1 MRVFSFCLTLFLL
14 TTGVVNAQKKSIEL
28 SDIWHKNTFGQEYLE
43 ALRSLNNGEE
53 YAVMNF
59 DKNSKNISVD
69 AFSYK
74 TGEKTKTL
82 INSNEISGLDYFQ
95 SYEFNAE
102 ESAVILGKDIESIY
116 RHSRKGIY
124 FVYDLKTKS
133 LTQISEH
140 KISEPTFSPD
150 GKKIAFA
157 YQNNLFVKDLSADK
171 TLQLTKDGERNKIIN
186 GTTDWVYEEEF
197 AFTRAFEWS
206 PDSKKIGF
214 LKFDESEVPEMS
226 MDYYGNSPH
235 EQLYPE
241 AYNFK
246 YPKAGDPNSKI
257 SLHIYD
263 LNSENSAAVEFEKKY
278 EYLPRI
284 KWTKDKDI
292 LSVQAMNRH
301 QNDLDL
307 IFVNAKD
314 NSTQIILNEKDKNYI
329 DITDD
334 LMFLADNSFF
344 WTSEKDNWNHIYHY
358 DKTGKLLN
366 QITKGDWEVTQFY
379 GFDEQ
384 KKQLYYQS
392 TEEGSINRGIYSI
405 KINGKKKN
413 KLSQHTGTN
422 QADFSKGFKYFINIY
437 NNVDRPNLYTVHA
450 TANNKEIRV
459 IEDNQALI
467 DKLQNYNL
475 SEKEIS
481 TISINGNDLNMWMI
495 KPTDFDPEKK
505 YPLFLYQYS
514 GPGSQQ
520 VSNSFHSANDFWYQ
534 MLADQGYII
543 ACVDGRGTGFK
554 GADFKKTT
562 QLELGKYEVE
572 DQIAVAEKLG
582 KENYIDADRIGIWG
596 WSYGGFMS
604 SNALL
609 QAPDVFEMAIAVAPV
624 TSWRFYDTVYTER
637 FMKTPQ
643 ENPDGYDNNSPITH
657 VNNLKGKLLLVH
669 GSGDDNVHVQN
680 TMQMVEALIQ
690 ANKQF
695 DWLIYPDNDH
705 GIYGGNTRYHLY
717 QKMTDF
723 ILENL

>member
-14 TTGVVNAQKKSIEL
+14 STGIVNAQKKNIDL
-28 SDIWHKNTFGQEYLE
+28 ADIWHKNTFAQEYLE
-43 ALRSLNNGEE
+43 ALRSLDNGEE
-53 YAVMNF
+53 YTVLIF
-59 DKNSKNISVD
+59 DRNTKNVSID

-74 TGEKTKTL
+74 TGEKTKT
-82 INSNEISGLDYFQ
+82 IVNANEISGLDYFQ
-95 SYEFNAE
+95 TYEFNST

-124 FVYDLKTKS
+124 YVYDLNTKS
-133 LTQISEH
+133 LTQISDH

-157 YQNNLFVKDLSADK
+157 YENNLFVKDLISKK
-171 TLQLTKDGERNKIIN
+171 TTQITKDGERNKIIN

-197 AFTRAFEWS
+197 AFTKAFEWS
-206 PDSKKIGF
+206 TDSKKIGY

-241 AYNFK
+241 AYKFK
-246 YPKAGDPNSKI
+246 YPKAGDPNSKV
-257 SLHIYD
+257 SLHLYH
-263 LNSENSAAVEFEKKY
+263 LEKEKTTEISFTKDY

-284 KWTKDKDI
+284 KWTNHKDI

-314 NSTQIILNEKDKNYI
+314 NSAEIILNEKDENYI

-334 LMFLADNSFF
+334 LRFLADNSFF

-358 DKTGKLLN
+358 DKTGKLVN
-366 QITKGDWEVTQFY
+366 QITKGDWEITQFY
-379 GFDEQ
+379 GYDE
-384 KKQLYYQS
+384 KTKNLFYQS
-392 TEEGSINRGIYSI
+392 TAEGNTNRSIYKI
-405 KINGKKKN
+405 KINGKKQK
-413 KLSQHTGTN
+413 KLSSEIGTN
-422 QADFSKGFKYFINIY
+422 QADFSKSFQYFINIY
-437 NNVDRPNLYTVHA
+437 NAVDRPNLYTVH
-450 TANNKEIRV
+450 TASNGKEIRV

-467 DKLQNYNL
+467 DKLKDFNL
-475 SEKEIS
+475 SKKEVS
-481 TISINGNDLNMWMI
+481 TIHINGNDLNMWMI
-495 KPTDFDPEKK
+495 KPTDFDPEKE

-534 MLADQGYII
+534 MLADEGYIV
-543 ACVDGRGTGFK
+543 ACIDGRGTGFK
-554 GADFKKTT
+554 GADFKKST

-572 DQIAVAEKLG
+572 DQISVAEKLG
-582 KENYIDADRIGIWG
+582 KEKYIDQDRIGIWG

-609 QAPDVFEMAIAVAPV
+609 QAPEVFKMAIAVAPV

-643 ENPDGYDNNSPITH
+643 ENPSGYDNNSPITH
-657 VNNLKGKLLLVH
+657 VDNLEGKLLLIH